1 MPGHKPP
8 KRSRRPAS
16 AGNCDHVPDFS
27 DDATHVSP
35 PHPLQRSAAKQA
47 HAAAPVSGATG
58 KSVSTGKKPSKPKWL
73 HRVATSKKLAQDPAL
88 AGSAEPMAPA
98 GPQLDGQG
106 LPYQT
111 LTQLLKQH
119 GLADTGG
126 AAKHLVRAG
135 GIMVNGEN
143 ELRPGRKLH
152 HGDVVVIGDQ
162 TLEVVIAPA

>member
-8 KRSRRPAS
+8 KRAARPD
-16 AGNCDHVPDFS
+16 NFDNVPDFS

-35 PHPLQRSAAKQA
+35 PHPLQRESAKKT
-47 HAAAPVSGATG
+47 AAAATTTSSKG
-58 KSVSTGKKPSKPKWL
+58 KPLTGKKPSKPKWL
-73 HRVATSKKLAQDPAL
+73 HRVATSKKAALDPAE
-88 AGSAEPMAPA
+88 AESADAVVPA

-111 LTQLLKQH
+111 LAQLLKQH

-135 GIMVNGEN
+135 GITVNGAD

-152 HGDVVVIGDQ
+152 HGDVVMVGYQ
-162 TLEVVIAPA
+162 TLQVVILPD

>member
-8 KRSRRPAS
+8 KRGARPAS
-16 AGNCDHVPDFS
+16 ADDLDNVPDFS

-35 PHPLQRSAAKQA
+35 PHPLQRSAAKPTKA
-47 HAAAPVSGATG
+47 TAPVSSRPVG
-58 KSVSTGKKPSKPKWL
+58 TGKKPSKPKWL
-73 HRVATSKKLAQDPAL
+73 HRVATSKKLAQDPTF
-88 AGSAEPMAPA
+88 AGSAEATAPA
-98 GPQLDGQG
+98 GPPLDGQG

-111 LTQLLKQH
+111 LAQLLKQH

-135 GIMVNGEN
+135 GITVNGEN

-152 HGDVVVIGDQ
+152 HGDAVVVGDQ
-162 TLEVVIAPA
+162 TLQVVIPGS

>member
-8 KRSRRPAS
+8 KRGKRPAS
-16 AGNCDHVPDFS
+16 ADNFDNVPDFS

-35 PHPLQRSAAKQA
+35 PHPLQRSAAKQTK
-47 HAAAPVSGATG
+47 AAAPVTGTTG
-58 KSVSTGKKPSKPKWL
+58 KAPSTGKKPSKPKWL

-88 AGSAEPMAPA
+88 AGSAEALAPA

-111 LTQLLKQH
+111 LAQLLKQH

-135 GIMVNGEN
+135 GITVNGED
-143 ELRPGRKLH
+143 EQRPGRKLH
-152 HGDVVVIGDQ
+152 HGDVVVVGDQ
-162 TLEVVIAPA
+162 TLQVVIAPA